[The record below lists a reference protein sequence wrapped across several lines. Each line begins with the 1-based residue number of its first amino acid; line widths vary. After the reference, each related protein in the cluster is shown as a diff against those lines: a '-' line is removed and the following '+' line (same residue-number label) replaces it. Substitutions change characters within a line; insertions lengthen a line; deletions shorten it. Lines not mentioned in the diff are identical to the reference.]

1 MADDLKAFI
10 PITKVNAERREVW
23 GVLAEEAVDKSGEI
37 MDYETS
43 KPNFEAWANQF
54 SKATEGKSMG
64 NLRAMHGNV
73 AAGKLVSLEADDA
86 AKKILIGAKVVDDGE
101 WNKVLEGVYTGF
113 SVGGSY
119 AKRWHDPA
127 LNAKRYTALPAEAS
141 LVDNPCMYG
150 AQFEVV
156 KADGVAEMRK
166 FVGDEGAMDKLA
178 KLSEHLQELGKLK
191 TYIQDLAKAGARHS
205 ASDNTL
211 IQEIHDAGCALG
223 AQCASVEKMTKSYD
237 EEPAWVAWITG
248 LDIGDTATAL
258 AFLSELAGRL
268 IERSPDAAAKISAAA
283 QIIADALKQQTDAQS
298 AAITA
303 AVTDAMTDEALLT
316 EAGLER
322 IAGAVMRKLAE
333 GEDAPLNKINGQP
346 ADVLKKADIEPLNKS
361 LDEVAAQTGA
371 LGELVVNLAKRLQ
384 SFGPIVRELPG
395 NPSGPSDELATLDKL
410 IAGEPDMA
418 QRQYLM
424 NKRAQLA
431 IHSVHS
437 NGGNVIR

>member
-1 MADDLKAFI
+1 MPDTNNLNVFI
-10 PITKVNAERREVW
+10 PIAKVDQTRREVW
-23 GVLAEEAVDKSGEI
+23 GWAAEEAPDKSKEI
-37 MDYETS
+37 MDYEAS
-43 KPNFEAWANQF
+43 KPHFLAWSEAIA
-54 SKATEGKSMG
+54 KATDGKSAG
-64 NLRAMHGNV
+64 NLRAMHEPI
-73 AAGKLVSLEADDA
+73 AAGKIVHFEPRDDV
-86 AKKILIGAKVVDDGE
+86 KKFWVGAKVIDDNE
-101 WNKVLEGVYTGF
+101 WKKVEEGVYTGF

-119 AKRWHDPA
+119 GKRWNDPA
-127 LNAKRYTALPAEAS
+127 NPELRRYEARPSEIS

-150 AQFEVV
+150 ATFEVV
-156 KADGVAEMRK
+156 KAEGAVEMRK
-166 FVGDEGAMDKLA
+166 FVGGEDTLA
-178 KLSEHLQELGKLK
+178 KMVTHL
-191 TYIQDLAKAGARHS
+191 QDLAKAGARHS

-223 AQCASVEKMTKSYD
+223 ATCAPVEKLAKSYD
-237 EEPAWVAWITG
+237 EEPAWVAWVAG
-248 LDIGDTATAL
+248 MDIGDIATAL

-268 IERSPDAAAKISAAA
+268 IERSPDAAAKISSAA

-322 IAGAVMRKLAE
+322 MASAVMHKLFE
-333 GEDAPLNKINGQP
+333 NDFSPLSKINGNLADTLTK
-346 ADVLKKADIEPLNKS
+346 ADVEPLQKS
-361 LDEVAAQTGA
+361 LDDVAAKTGA

-410 IAGEPDMA
+410 IAGESDMA

-431 IHSVHS
+431 IQNVH
-437 NGGNVIR
+437 NTGGNIIR

>member
-1 MADDLKAFI
+1 MPDTNNLNVFI
-10 PITKVNAERREVW
+10 PIAKVDQTRREVW
-23 GVLAEEAVDKSGEI
+23 GWAAEEARDKSDEI
-37 MDYETS
+37 MDYEAS
-43 KPNFEAWANQF
+43 KPNFVAWSDSIA
-54 SKATEGKSMG
+54 KATDGKSAG
-64 NLRAMHGNV
+64 NLRAMHEPI
-73 AAGKLVSLEADDA
+73 AAGKIVHFEPRDDV
-86 AKKILIGAKVVDDGE
+86 KKFWVGAKVIDDNE
-101 WNKVLEGVYTGF
+101 WKKVEEGVYTGF

-119 AKRWHDPA
+119 GKRWADPA
-127 LNAKRYTALPAEAS
+127 NPSLRRYEARPSEIS

-150 AQFEVV
+150 ATFEVV
-156 KADGVAEMRK
+156 KAEGAVEMRK
-166 FVGDEGAMDKLA
+166 FVGGEDTLA
-178 KLSEHLQELGKLK
+178 KLAAHMQE
-191 TYIQDLAKAGARHS
+191 LAKAGARHS

-237 EEPAWVAWITG
+237 EEPAWVAWVAG
-248 LDIGDTATAL
+248 MDIGDIATAL

-298 AAITA
+298 AAIAA

-333 GEDAPLNKINGQP
+333 GEDAPLKKINGQP
-346 ADVLKKADIEPLNKS
+346 ADALKKADIEPLNKS

-371 LGELVVNLAKRLQ
+371 LGELVMNLAKRLQ

-395 NPSGPSDELATLDKL
+395 NPNGPSDELASLDKL

-431 IHSVHS
+431 IQSIHS

>member
-1 MADDLKAFI
+1 MADELKAFI
-10 PITKVNAERREVW
+10 PITKVNTERREVW

-54 SKATEGKSMG
+54 AKATDGKSMG

-101 WNKVLEGVYTGF
+101 WKKVEEGVYTGF

-156 KADGVAEMRK
+156 KTDGATEMRK
-166 FVGDEGAMDKLA
+166 FIGGEDT
-178 KLSEHLQELGKLK
+178 LSKMVTHL
-191 TYIQDLAKAGARHS
+191 QDLAKAGARHS
-205 ASDNTL
+205 AGDNAL

-223 AQCASVEKMTKSYD
+223 ATCAPVEKLHKSYD
-237 EEPAWVAWITG
+237 EEPEWVAWMAGI
-248 LDIGDTATAL
+248 DIGDTATAL
-258 AFLSELAGRL
+258 AFLSQLAGRL
-268 IERSPDAAAKISAAA
+268 IERSPDAAAKIASAA

-303 AVTDAMTDEALLT
+303 AVTDAITDEALLT

-333 GEDAPLNKINGQP
+333 GDDAPLKKINGAN
-346 ADVLKKADIEPLNKS
+346 ADGLKKADVEPLRKS
-361 LDEVAAQTGA
+361 LDDVAAKTGA

-395 NPSGPSDELATLDKL
+395 NPSAPSDELATLDKL
-410 IAGEPDMA
+410 IATESDMA

-431 IHSVHS
+431 IKNVQST
-437 NGGNVIR
+437 GGNVIR